1 MSPVGMHLT
10 TCCGFGPGTPSNG
23 PLWGTLTTHLP
34 PAAVP
39 GPAPLAAPC
48 CTPLQPA
55 VVLGPATL
63 GPYGHFRGGYGV
75 PPKLRTD
82 TEGCGFG
89 QGDRVFTHVLMNAL
103 MPSLLK
109 HTLHPDPSQGHNARG
124 APSVVPSPPALSSLL
139 FVADTSSIVPLLSF
153 IGGFTI
159 QCIKLCR
166 PYRYPLGGCLTS
178 HTTTIIATVL
188 IFGPSALTSYYFV
201 LLFCPTYSRFSFDE
215 PH

>member
-39 GPAPLAAPC
+39 GPAPLAVPC

-89 QGDRVFTHVLMNAL
+89 QGDRVLMNAL
-103 MPSLLK
+103 MPSLLM
-109 HTLHPDPSQGHNARG
+109 HTLHPDPSQGHYARG
-124 APSVVPSPPALSSLL
+124 APSVVPSPPVSFPYLFVTDTFPHLPPFLLYRGHYNSFGGHAYYGILWEVAHISLL
-139 FVADTSSIVPLLSF
+139 LLLLYVSITGAVPGL
-153 IGGFTI
+153 
-159 QCIKLCR
+159 
-166 PYRYPLGGCLTS
+166 
-178 HTTTIIATVL
+178 
-188 IFGPSALTSYYFV
+188 
-201 LLFCPTYSRFSFDE
+201 
-215 PH
+215 